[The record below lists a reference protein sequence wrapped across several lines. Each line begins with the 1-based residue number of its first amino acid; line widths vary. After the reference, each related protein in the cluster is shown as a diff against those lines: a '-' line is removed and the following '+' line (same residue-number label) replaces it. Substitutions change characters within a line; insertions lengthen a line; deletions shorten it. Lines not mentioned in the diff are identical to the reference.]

1 MVWPM
6 RLCPAKYNYM
16 SSSIYN

>member
-1 MVWPM
+1 MVWPI